1 MLIHLAYV
9 LSIYNRGDFM
19 KHIDL
24 MKDQAT
30 AQDRSYLFLPT
41 EPELPKF
48 KGKNIPFLS
57 NISETAL
64 ADLMRKAKTVKYV
77 RNEMIASDLDTSNSL
92 FLIFLGKVSVTRN
105 DAETSGKEVVFQI
118 HEPTTSFSELAVLT
132 DELRSVSTIALK
144 NTVFSSIL
152 KTDFDSWLL
161 DNLDV
166 KFAFLP
172 VPTERLNS

>member
-1 MLIHLAYV
+1 
-9 LSIYNRGDFM
+9 M

-24 MKDQAT
+24 MKDQAVV
-30 AQDRSYLFLPT
+30 QDRSYLFLPT
-41 EPELPKF
+41 EPELPQF

-77 RNEMIASDLDTSNSL
+77 RNEVIASDLDTSNSL

-105 DAETSGKEVVFQI
+105 DAETSKEVVFQI
-118 HEPTTSFSELAVLT
+118 HESTTTFSEVAVLT

-161 DNLDV
+161 DNLEV

-172 VPTERLNS
+172 VSTERLNS

>member
-1 MLIHLAYV
+1 
-9 LSIYNRGDFM
+9 M

-24 MKDQAT
+24 MKDQA
-30 AQDRSYLFLPT
+30 AVQDRSYLFLPT
-41 EPELPKF
+41 EPALPEF

-57 NISETAL
+57 NVSETAL

-77 RNEMIASDLDTSNSL
+77 RNEVIAADLDTGNSL
-92 FLIFLGKVSVTRN
+92 VLIFLGKVTVTRN
-105 DAETSGKEVVFQI
+105 DAETSKEVVFQI

-152 KTDFDSWLL
+152 KSDFDSWLL
-161 DNLDV
+161 DNLEV

-172 VPTERLNS
+172 VSTERLNS